1 MKITV
6 KQLKQLIREA
16 TEEAVQEMHGHMHD
30 KEEGMPEEGMYE
42 EGMHEEGMHEEGM
55 HEKDM
60 EKEEAVMME
69 AVKAAYRAG
78 LRKGRSVRR

>member
-6 KQLKQLIREA
+6 RQLKQLIREA
-16 TEEAVQEMHGHMHD
+16 TEEAVEEMGNR
-30 KEEGMPEEGMYE
+30 EEGMYE
-42 EGMHEEGMHEEGM
+42 EEMPEEQ
-55 HEKDM
+55 
-60 EKEEAVMME
+60 EAVMME

>member
-6 KQLKQLIREA
+6 RQLKQLIREA
-16 TEEAVQEMHGHMHD
+16 TQEAVDEMGGGMMH
-30 KEEGMPEEGMYE
+30 EEEPKDPKDPEEGV
-42 EGMHEEGMHEEGM
+42 HE
-55 HEKDM
+55 
-60 EKEEAVMME
+60 EEAVMME

>member
-42 EGMHEEGMHEEGM
+42 EGMHEEGMHE
-55 HEKDM
+55 KDM

>member
-30 KEEGMPEEGMYE
+30 KEEGMPEEGMP
-42 EGMHEEGMHEEGM
+42 EEGMHEEGM
-55 HEKDM
+55 HEK
-60 EKEEAVMME
+60 EEEAVMME

>member
-6 KQLKQLIREA
+6 RQLKQLIREA
-16 TEEAVQEMHGHMHD
+16 TEEAVEEMHGGMMH
-30 KEEGMPEEGMYE
+30 EEEVGKPEEGMYE
-42 EGMHEEGMHEEGM
+42 
-55 HEKDM
+55 
-60 EKEEAVMME
+60 EEAVMME

>member
-16 TEEAVQEMHGHMHD
+16 TEEAVQEMGHMNSD
-30 KEEGMPEEGMYE
+30 MPEEGMYE
-42 EGMHEEGMHEEGM
+42 EGMHEKGK

-60 EKEEAVMME
+60 PEEQEAVIME

-78 LRKGRSVRR
+78 LRKGRSTRR

>member
-16 TEEAVQEMHGHMHD
+16 TEEAVEEMHGGMMH
-30 KEEGMPEEGMYE
+30 EEEPKDPKDPEEGMYE
-42 EGMHEEGMHEEGM
+42 EGMHEKVE
-55 HEKDM
+55 
-60 EKEEAVMME
+60 EEAVMME

>member
-6 KQLKQLIREA
+6 RQLKQLIREA
-16 TEEAVQEMHGHMHD
+16 TQEAVEEMHGGMMH
-30 KEEGMPEEGMYE
+30 EEPNDPEEGMYE
-42 EGMHEEGMHEEGM
+42 EGMHEKVE
-55 HEKDM
+55 
-60 EKEEAVMME
+60 EEAVMME

>member
-6 KQLKQLIREA
+6 RQLKQLIREA
-16 TEEAVQEMHGHMHD
+16 TEEAVEEMHDGHKHHNH
-30 KEEGMPEEGMYE
+30 EEEEQMPEEDQMPEKRTHEMPE
-42 EGMHEEGMHEEGM
+42 E
-55 HEKDM
+55 
-60 EKEEAVMME
+60 VMME

>member
-16 TEEAVQEMHGHMHD
+16 TEEAVQEMHGHMHA
-30 KEEGMPEEGMYE
+30 EEKLEEKTEEMPEED
-42 EGMHEEGMHEEGM
+42 M
-55 HEKDM
+55 HEKSMPED
-60 EKEEAVMME
+60 EAVMME

>member
-30 KEEGMPEEGMYE
+30 KEEGKPEEGMYE
-42 EGMHEEGMHEEGM
+42 EEMHEEGM

>member
-6 KQLKQLIREA
+6 RQLKQLIREA
-16 TEEAVQEMHGHMHD
+16 TEEAVEEMHDGDMHG
-30 KEEGMPEEGMYE
+30 KKEEGMYE
-42 EGMHEEGMHEEGM
+42 EEMPEEQ
-55 HEKDM
+55 
-60 EKEEAVMME
+60 EAVMME

>member
-6 KQLKQLIREA
+6 RQLKQLIREA
-16 TEEAVQEMHGHMHD
+16 TQEAVDEMGNR
-30 KEEGMPEEGMYE
+30 PEEGMYE
-42 EGMHEEGMHEEGM
+42 EEGHEEGMHEN
-55 HEKDM
+55 
-60 EKEEAVMME
+60 EEAVMME

>member
-6 KQLKQLIREA
+6 RQLKQLIREA
-16 TEEAVQEMHGHMHD
+16 TEEAVEEMHDGH
-30 KEEGMPEEGMYE
+30 EEEEMPEEQ
-42 EGMHEEGMHEEGM
+42 
-55 HEKDM
+55 
-60 EKEEAVMME
+60 EAVMME

>member
-6 KQLKQLIREA
+6 RQLKQLIREA
-16 TEEAVQEMHGHMHD
+16 TEEAVEEMHGGRMMNE
-30 KEEGMPEEGMYE
+30 KEPEDQDEGMYE
-42 EGMHEEGMHEEGM
+42 EDMH
-55 HEKDM
+55 

>member
-6 KQLKQLIREA
+6 RQLKQLIREA
-16 TEEAVQEMHGHMHD
+16 TEEAVQEMHGHMNAD
-30 KEEGMPEEGMYE
+30 KEDKDMPE
-42 EGMHEEGMHEEGM
+42 EGMHEEEMP
-55 HEKDM
+55 

-78 LRKGRSVRR
+78 LRKGRSTRR

>member
-6 KQLKQLIREA
+6 RQLKQLIREA
-16 TEEAVQEMHGHMHD
+16 TEEAVEEMHGGMMH
-30 KEEGMPEEGMYE
+30 EEEDGKPEEGMYE
-42 EGMHEEGMHEEGM
+42 EGMHEKE
-55 HEKDM
+55 
-60 EKEEAVMME
+60 EEAVMME

>member
-6 KQLKQLIREA
+6 RQLKQLIREA
-16 TEEAVQEMHGHMHD
+16 TEEAVEEMHDGGIY
-30 KEEGMPEEGMYE
+30 EEEMPEEQ
-42 EGMHEEGMHEEGM
+42 
-55 HEKDM
+55 
-60 EKEEAVMME
+60 EAVMME

>member
-6 KQLKQLIREA
+6 RQLKQLIREA
-16 TEEAVQEMHGHMHD
+16 TNEAIEEMSDDVHE
-30 KEEGMPEEGMYE
+30 KSMYE
-42 EGMHEEGMHEEGM
+42 GEENAKDRKDEEP
-55 HEKDM
+55 
-60 EKEEAVMME
+60 MME

>member
-30 KEEGMPEEGMYE
+30 KEEGMYEEGMY
-42 EGMHEEGMHEEGM
+42 EEGMHEEGM

>member
-6 KQLKQLIREA
+6 RQLKQLIREA
-16 TEEAVQEMHGHMHD
+16 TEEAVEEMHGGMMHEEEDD
-30 KEEGMPEEGMYE
+30 KPEEGMYE
-42 EGMHEEGMHEEGM
+42 EGMH
-55 HEKDM
+55 

-78 LRKGRSVRR
+78 LRKGRSTRR

>member
-6 KQLKQLIREA
+6 RQLKQLIREA
-16 TEEAVQEMHGHMHD
+16 TQEAVDEMGG
-30 KEEGMPEEGMYE
+30 GM
-42 EGMHEEGMHEEGM
+42 MHEEEPEDPEESMH
-55 HEKDM
+55 
-60 EKEEAVMME
+60 EEAVMME

>member
-6 KQLKQLIREA
+6 RQLKQLIREA
-16 TEEAVQEMHGHMHD
+16 TQEAVDEMGGGMMH
-30 KEEGMPEEGMYE
+30 EEEPEVPE
-42 EGMHEEGMHEEGM
+42 EGMHE
-55 HEKDM
+55 
-60 EKEEAVMME
+60 EEAVMME

>member
-30 KEEGMPEEGMYE
+30 KEEGMP
-42 EGMHEEGMHEEGM
+42 EEGMHEEGM

>member
-6 KQLKQLIREA
+6 RQLKQLIREA
-16 TEEAVQEMHGHMHD
+16 TQEAVDEMGG
-30 KEEGMPEEGMYE
+30 GM
-42 EGMHEEGMHEEGM
+42 MHEEEPEDPKDPEESMH
-55 HEKDM
+55 
-60 EKEEAVMME
+60 EEAVMME

>member
-6 KQLKQLIREA
+6 RQLKQLIREA

-30 KEEGMPEEGMYE
+30 TEEGMYE
-42 EGMHEEGMHEEGM
+42 EGMHEEGMHEE
-55 HEKDM
+55 
-60 EKEEAVMME
+60 EEAVMME